1 MFSNIPLC
9 TQPSPSVPKRGP
21 LKVNSA
27 DLGRCISVHCERYD
41 EKECNEIF
49 GCFWCNREAD
59 GSLLKEP
66 KCMSDLQC
74 YDGVMDQENPFLL
87 PEVPRRQIQG
97 DRKLNKMLLII
108 IGSSA
113 GGLLIIILIVV
124 VCCLHRKKFQYE
136 QEQMEFQAMDML
148 IDPTTVIDANE
159 GFNQMSLNYP
169 GQSKAMQSTM
179 GLNYPGK
186 STVRQSK
193 VTLNYPGKSTVRQ
206 SKMTLNYPGK
216 GAGRQ
221 SKMTLNYPG
230 QSTVQAPMQLN
241 YPGQSTIQA
250 PMQLNYPGQS
260 TVQAPM
266 QLNYPGQSTV
276 QAPMQ
281 LNYPGQ
287 STAQAPM
294 QLNYPGQSTV
304 MPSNMQMRLG
314 GQDMGYST
322 QAMSG
327 MWSTRYGQSQIMQT
341 PQAPGG
347 QRGRP
352 TAGRRRPGPNRHVS
366 FTDDVQHQEIQKP
379 APISGDEPIVTD
391 ENGDSED

>member
-87 PEVPRRQIQG
+87 PEVPRRQIHG
-97 DRKLNKMLLII
+97 GRKLNKMLLII

-113 GGLLIIILIVV
+113 GGLIIIILIVV

-179 GLNYPGK
+179 A
-186 STVRQSK
+186 
-193 VTLNYPGKSTVRQ
+193 LNYPGKSTVRQ

-230 QSTVQAPMQLN
+230 QSTV
-241 YPGQSTIQA
+241 QA

-304 MPSNMQMRLG
+304 IPSNMQMRLG

-327 MWSTRYGQSQIMQT
+327 MWPKRYGQSQIMSLDPKLSAMQT

-366 FTDDVQHQEIQKP
+366 FTDDVQHQETQKP

>member
-1 MFSNIPLC
+1 
-9 TQPSPSVPKRGP
+9 
-21 LKVNSA
+21 
-27 DLGRCISVHCERYD
+27 
-41 EKECNEIF
+41 
-49 GCFWCNREAD
+49 
-59 GSLLKEP
+59 
-66 KCMSDLQC
+66 MSDLQC

-193 VTLNYPGKSTVRQ
+193 MTLNYPGKSTVRQ

-241 YPGQSTIQA
+241 YPGQSTVQA

-327 MWSTRYGQSQIMQT
+327 MWPTRYGQSQIMQT

>member
-1 MFSNIPLC
+1 
-9 TQPSPSVPKRGP
+9 
-21 LKVNSA
+21 
-27 DLGRCISVHCERYD
+27 
-41 EKECNEIF
+41 
-49 GCFWCNREAD
+49 
-59 GSLLKEP
+59 
-66 KCMSDLQC
+66 MSDLQC

-193 VTLNYPGKSTVRQ
+193 
-206 SKMTLNYPGK
+206 MTLNYPGK

-221 SKMTLNYPG
+221 SKMMLNYPG
-230 QSTVQAPMQLN
+230 QSTV
-241 YPGQSTIQA
+241 QA

-287 STAQAPM
+287 STVQAPMQLTYPGQSTAQAPM

-304 MPSNMQMRLG
+304 IPSNMQMRLG

-322 QAMSG
+322 QAISG
-327 MWSTRYGQSQIMQT
+327 MWPTRYGQSQIMSLDPQLSAMQT
-341 PQAPGG
+341 PQAPSG

-352 TAGRRRPGPNRHVS
+352 TAERRRPGPNRHVS

-379 APISGDEPIVTD
+379 APISGGEPIVTN
-391 ENGDSED
+391 ENGDSEALHSFLYYK